1 MIPMVH
7 GLEKRYAGRID
18 FVYLDSEDESTAA
31 ARDKYEFVGT
41 PQFVLLDAN
50 GRQVGKQLFGLL
62 DETVLVGALD
72 SLLTPREP

>member
-1 MIPMVH
+1 MVH

-18 FVYLDSEDESTAA
+18 FVYLNSEDENTTA

-62 DETVLVGALD
+62 DETVLVAALD
-72 SLLTPREP
+72 SLLERR

>member
-1 MIPMVH
+1 M
-7 GLEKRYAGRID
+7 EKRYAGRID
-18 FVYLDSEDESTAA
+18 FVYLNSEDENTTA

-62 DETVLVGALD
+62 DETVLVAALD
-72 SLLTPREP
+72 SLLEPREPR